1 VIHAL
6 PTPGGL
12 TPDRFMADI
21 IARGDTVL
29 LVGIRPGNLPTVI
42 LEHPQVC
49 YWPSDSRQMSKG
61 TVPVGTGAVLFSKW
75 LSHTEHR
82 RIRAQAEKVGA
93 YCPAQLLGTGEMR
106 VLLTSLVPRQDDHIG
121 RVVERLVQEAPHPS
135 APPARE
141 EAPAFACEC
150 GQVGPGIAWGGSTR
164 EFVERHWLI
173 DPQHTNGWQMR
184 EAERLHRLAGLHGL
198 STSLHYLQSLVSQL
212 NASRGQQE
220 RDEARLTRERAEMAQ
235 HALAAAQEAAQAAH
249 APDTLVRRIDAMLT
263 EPAPE
268 PVAAPPEPTAAT
280 VKADEQ
286 RLGANLSEL
295 VRMLDD
301 ASAVLSLARETVLD
315 LAQQNAKLQQSRDQL
330 RARVNRL
337 FDEG

>member
-1 VIHAL
+1 MKPAIV
-6 PTPGGL
+6 GL
-12 TPDRFMADI
+12 TPDRFIADVV
-21 IARGDTVL
+21 ARGEKIL
-29 LVGIRPGNLPTVI
+29 LVGVRVGNLPAMI
-42 LEHPQVC
+42 LCHRQVR
-49 YWPSDSRQMSKG
+49 YWPSDSREMGKG
-61 TVPVGTGAVLFSKW
+61 VVPPGTGAVLFTKW
-75 LSHTEHR
+75 VSHTEHR
-82 RIRAQAEKVGA
+82 RIRTSAAQAGA
-93 YCPAQLLGTGEMR
+93 YCPPQLFGTGELR
-106 VLLTSLVPRQDDHIG
+106 VLLQPLAPLDPVGMEVNEIIHSTP
-121 RVVERLVQEAPHPS
+121 ERPA
-135 APPARE
+135 APPVAPP
-141 EAPAFACEC
+141 APAFACEC

-198 STSLHYLQSLVSQL
+198 SASIHYLQSLVSQL

-249 APDTLVRRIDAMLT
+249 APDMLVPPARAVADAMLPPI
-263 EPAPE
+263 EVVV
-268 PVAAPPEPTAAT
+268 PVPTAAT

-286 RLGANLSEL
+286 RIGANLDEL

-301 ASAVLSLARETVLD
+301 ASAVLQLARETVVD
-315 LAQQNAKLQQSRDQL
+315 LAQQNARLQQSRDQL

>member
-164 EFVERHWLI
+164 E
-173 DPQHTNGWQMR
+173 
-184 EAERLHRLAGLHGL
+184 
-198 STSLHYLQSLVSQL
+198 
-212 NASRGQQE
+212 
-220 RDEARLTRERAEMAQ
+220 
-235 HALAAAQEAAQAAH
+235 
-249 APDTLVRRIDAMLT
+249 
-263 EPAPE
+263 
-268 PVAAPPEPTAAT
+268 PTAAT